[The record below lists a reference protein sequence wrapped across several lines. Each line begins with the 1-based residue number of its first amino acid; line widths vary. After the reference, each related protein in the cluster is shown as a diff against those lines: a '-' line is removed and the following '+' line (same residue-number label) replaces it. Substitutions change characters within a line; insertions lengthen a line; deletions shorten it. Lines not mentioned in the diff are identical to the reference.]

1 MLFRWM
7 GVHAAWP
14 HFLVL
19 CLVFEGMK
27 SGGGWTGGC
36 WQGGAGQAH
45 RRPLTGPRHLIND
58 PWIRY
63 WRPRGSCIW
72 TSDLYWDKGLSL
84 KLYLW
89 LEVGVWDGH
98 AGRQK
103 SNYLS
108 ILTFSISPSPS
119 LKWVILAMALTGHGL
134 DFDLCSCEA
143 QIKDSIYC
151 CFMAAGM
158 MNGAVSRSNQA
169 SVSLPHILIAKVA
182 SHRSALL
189 PSPCLPTSSFL
200 YFSAQCLSP
209 SLIYTQ

>member
-1 MLFRWM
+1 MIPGFDIVPGCEAAASELQIHMEEQRCVSLNCICLFVCARLC
-7 GVHAAWP
+7 VH
-14 HFLVL
+14 
-19 CLVFEGMK
+19 M
-27 SGGGWTGGC
+27 
-36 WQGGAGQAH
+36 
-45 RRPLTGPRHLIND
+45 
-58 PWIRY
+58 
-63 WRPRGSCIW
+63 
-72 TSDLYWDKGLSL
+72 
-84 KLYLW
+84 
-89 LEVGVWDGH
+89 WDGVQS
-98 AGRQK
+98 QK
-103 SNYLS
+103 SNYLYS
-108 ILTFSISPSPS
+108 LQPYLPSLPLSPS

-200 YFSAQCLSP
+200 CFSAHCLSP
-209 SLIYTQ
+209 SLIHAQ

>member
-1 MLFRWM
+1 MIPGFDIGGREAAASELQTRTGTKVFAPLNCICGRRWEY
-7 GVHAAWP
+7 GTV
-14 HFLVL
+14 
-19 CLVFEGMK
+19 
-27 SGGGWTGGC
+27 TGAS
-36 WQGGAGQAH
+36 Q
-45 RRPLTGPRHLIND
+45 
-58 PWIRY
+58 
-63 WRPRGSCIW
+63 
-72 TSDLYWDKGLSL
+72 
-84 KLYLW
+84 
-89 LEVGVWDGH
+89 E
-98 AGRQK
+98 
-103 SNYLS
+103 SNHLS
-108 ILTFSISPSPS
+108 ILTSLLRSPSPS

-200 YFSAQCLSP
+200 CCSAHCLSP
-209 SLIYTQ
+209 SLICTQ

>member
-1 MLFRWM
+1 MC
-7 GVHAAWP
+7 V
-14 HFLVL
+14 
-19 CLVFEGMK
+19 C
-27 SGGGWTGGC
+27 
-36 WQGGAGQAH
+36 
-45 RRPLTGPRHLIND
+45 
-58 PWIRY
+58 
-63 WRPRGSCIW
+63 
-72 TSDLYWDKGLSL
+72 
-84 KLYLW
+84 KLYLS
-89 LEVGVWDGH
+89 LCVCTCVCVCVCVCTCEDRVQS
-98 AGRQK
+98 QK
-103 SNYLS
+103 SNYLY
-108 ILTFSISPSPS
+108 SPQPYLPSLPLSPA

-200 YFSAQCLSP
+200 CPLSLTLP
-209 SLIYTQ
+209 HSHSIMYLYPVKMSGQHNFP